1 MQRLNKAIGNNI
13 GIPGPKIRAINT
25 FRTRLE
31 YLKSI
36 II

>member
-1 MQRLNKAIGNNI
+1 MHRLNKAIGNKI

-25 FRTRLE
+25 FKTSPA